1 METLFYPLS
10 DGDIKHIQNGGHIEQ
25 HYHLRQAGIDALLVV
40 VGKSKKA
47 REDYQQAINR
57 GISVT
62 SIPLTDEQLQQI
74 KGKNGCVKVAYP
86 QFRVVIVTNET
97 LVGLTENLKGV
108 S

>member
-10 DGDIKHIQNGGHIEQ
+10 DGDIKHIREGGFIEQ
-25 HYHLRQAGIDALLVV
+25 HFHLRQAGIDALLVV

-47 REDYQQAINR
+47 REDYQSQINR

-62 SIPLTDEQLQQI
+62 SIPLSDKQLKQI
-74 KGKNGCVKVAYP
+74 NSKKGAVEVGYP
-86 QFRVVIVTNET
+86 QFRVVIVSTET
-97 LVGLTENLKGV
+97 LGLLTEKLKGV